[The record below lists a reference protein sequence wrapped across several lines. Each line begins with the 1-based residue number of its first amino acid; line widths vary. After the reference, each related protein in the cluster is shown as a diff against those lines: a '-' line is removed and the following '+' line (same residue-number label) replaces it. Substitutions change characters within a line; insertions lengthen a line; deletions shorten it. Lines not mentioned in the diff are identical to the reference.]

1 MHFLPDVYVPCEAC
15 RGKRYNRDTLE
26 VWYKGK
32 NIAEVLEMSV
42 EEAVAFFAN
51 VPRIARRL
59 KALDDVGL
67 GYIKLGQPA
76 TTLSGGEAQR
86 VKLASEL
93 SKVATGRTLYIL
105 DEPTTGLHFADI
117 DKLLEMLQRLV
128 DAGQHR
134 GRHRAQPRRHQ
145 VGRLDR
151 RPRARGRGRGRR
163 HRRRG
168 HARGPRRAG
177 GDLPHRRLPGTRAR
191 GRDGRRAGLR
201 HAPVHVPQ
209 PRDAAHLRAILP
221 RIPNQPGVYRF
232 MGAAG
237 EVLYVGKA
245 KELRK
250 RVSSYFRRS
259 GTPHGRTPEML
270 VQARDIEWV
279 VTASESE
286 ALLLEDNFIK
296 ESRPPFNLRL
306 RDDKSYPFIEITLR
320 DEWPR
325 VRFFRGRHVPGNLYF
340 GPYSS
345 ARKVRDT
352 LDVIGRIFPYRK
364 CRGVK
369 PGRPSGS
376 PCLQYFIKRSLA
388 PCDARVTHE
397 EYMEVVQQAIDFLRG
412 RLGAVEKGI
421 AGEMAAAAAAQEFER
436 AAMLRDRLAAV
447 RHVHER
453 QVARIEGGEAFDV
466 IGLHQGE
473 PGANVQVFRVRDG
486 AVVDRQAFYVEN
498 AAGRDPAEV
507 IEEFLLE
514 FYWDGATI
522 PPQVVAPLEES
533 EGVAALLAARR
544 GAGVTVRAAKRGPK
558 RRLLELAR
566 HNAELA
572 AQAEAERLARRSTA
586 RIEALESL
594 RDGLG
599 LEGLPLRIECYDIS
613 NLGEQHVVGSM
624 VVFEGG
630 VAKKAHYRKFALRDV
645 QGQDDFAMMNQVL
658 RRRFERQSAARR
670 LRRELRHLARSGG
683 GRRRQ
688 GPALGGAGGA
698 ARSGRRR
705 RPRQPGQA
713 A

>member
-1 MHFLPDVYVPCEAC
+1 MKDSSQPPD
-15 RGKRYNRDTLE
+15 DTSL
-26 VWYKGK
+26 
-32 NIAEVLEMSV
+32 
-42 EEAVAFFAN
+42 
-51 VPRIARRL
+51 
-59 KALDDVGL
+59 
-67 GYIKLGQPA
+67 
-76 TTLSGGEAQR
+76 
-86 VKLASEL
+86 
-93 SKVATGRTLYIL
+93 
-105 DEPTTGLHFADI
+105 
-117 DKLLEMLQRLV
+117 
-128 DAGQHR
+128 
-134 GRHRAQPRRHQ
+134 
-145 VGRLDR
+145 
-151 RPRARGRGRGRR
+151 
-163 HRRRG
+163 
-168 HARGPRRAG
+168 
-177 GDLPHRRLPGTRAR
+177 
-191 GRDGRRAGLR
+191 
-201 HAPVHVPQ
+201 
-209 PRDAAHLRAILP
+209 LRAILP

-270 VQARDIEWV
+270 LLARDIEWV
-279 VTASESE
+279 VTASEVE

-388 PCDARVTHE
+388 PCDARVTHG
-397 EYMEVVQQAIDFLRG
+397 EYMAVVQQAIDFLRG
-412 RLGAVEKGI
+412 RLGAVERGI
-421 AGEMAAAAAAQEFER
+421 AGEMAAAAVAQEFER
-436 AAMLRDRLAAV
+436 AALLRDRLDAV

-453 QVARIEGGEAFDV
+453 QAARIEGGEAFDV

-486 AVVDRQAFYVEN
+486 AVVDRQAYYVDN
-498 AAGRDPAEV
+498 AGGRDAAEV
-507 IEEFLLE
+507 VEEFLLE
-514 FYWDGATI
+514 FYWDGASI
-522 PPQVVAPLEES
+522 PPQIVAPLEDS
-533 EGVAALLAARR
+533 VGVVALLAARR
-544 GAGVTVRAAKRGPK
+544 GAKLTVRAAKRGPK

-566 HNAELA
+566 RNAELA

-658 RRRFERQSAARR
+658 RRRFERNVAAAGGDYDESFATLPDLVVVDGGKGQLSAAQAALKAANAAVDLVSLAKQREEVFVPG
-670 LRRELRHLARSGG
+670 RREPLPLPADDPGSLLLQRVRDEAHRFAVTYHRQ
-683 GRRRQ
+683 RRDADLHKASVFDGLSQ
-688 GPALGGAGGA
+688 VGPV
-698 ARSGRRR
+698 RRR
-705 RPRQPGQA
+705 RILQHFGSPERFIAASREELERVPGLPGKVAREIYAQLHKTG
-713 A
+713 

>member
-1 MHFLPDVYVPCEAC
+1 MSD
-15 RGKRYNRDTLE
+15 LE
-26 VWYKGK
+26 HPHD
-32 NIAEVLEMSV
+32 AS
-42 EEAVAFFAN
+42 
-51 VPRIARRL
+51 AR
-59 KALDDVGL
+59 
-67 GYIKLGQPA
+67 
-76 TTLSGGEAQR
+76 
-86 VKLASEL
+86 
-93 SKVATGRTLYIL
+93 
-105 DEPTTGLHFADI
+105 
-117 DKLLEMLQRLV
+117 
-128 DAGQHR
+128 
-134 GRHRAQPRRHQ
+134 
-145 VGRLDR
+145 
-151 RPRARGRGRGRR
+151 
-163 HRRRG
+163 
-168 HARGPRRAG
+168 
-177 GDLPHRRLPGTRAR
+177 
-191 GRDGRRAGLR
+191 
-201 HAPVHVPQ
+201 
-209 PRDAAHLRAILP
+209 LRAILP

-232 MGAAG
+232 LGAQG

-270 VQARDIEWV
+270 VLARDIEWV
-279 VTASESE
+279 ITASEVE

-325 VRFFRGRHVPGNLYF
+325 VRFFRGRHAPGNLYF

-397 EYMEVVQQAIDFLRG
+397 EYLAVVQEAIDFLRG
-412 RLGAVEKGI
+412 RLADVERGI
-421 AGEMAAAAAAQEFER
+421 EREMGAAAAAQEFER

-453 QVARIEGGEAFDV
+453 QAARIEGGEAFDV
-466 IGLHQGE
+466 IGLHQSE

-498 AAGRDPAEV
+498 AAGRESAEV
-507 IEEFLLE
+507 LEEFLLE
-514 FYWDGATI
+514 FYWDGASI
-522 PPQVVAPLEES
+522 PPEIVAPLEES
-533 EGVAALLAARR
+533 AGVAALLAGRR
-544 GAGVTVRAAKRGPK
+544 GARVVVRAAKRGPK

-586 RIEALESL
+586 RIEALERL

-599 LEGLPLRIECYDIS
+599 LEALPLRIECYDIS

-645 QGQDDFAMMNQVL
+645 EGQDDFAMMNQVL
-658 RRRFERQSAARR
+658 RRRFERHAATSADYDESFAT
-670 LRRELRHLARSGG
+670 LPDLVVVDGG
-683 GRRRQ
+683 KGQ
-688 GPALGGAGGA
+688 LSAGQAALGEAGVSVALVSLAKQREEVFVPG
-698 ARSGRRR
+698 RSDPLPLPADDPGSLLLQRIRDEAHRFAVTYHRQRRDADLGKGSVFDELPQIGPVRRR
-705 RPRQPGQA
+705 RILEHFGSPERFIAASREELERVPGLPGKVA
-713 A
+713 REIYAHLHKAG

>member
-1 MHFLPDVYVPCEAC
+1 
-15 RGKRYNRDTLE
+15 
-26 VWYKGK
+26 
-32 NIAEVLEMSV
+32 MSDPV
-42 EEAVAFFAN
+42 QPHDYA
-51 VPRIARRL
+51 AR
-59 KALDDVGL
+59 
-67 GYIKLGQPA
+67 
-76 TTLSGGEAQR
+76 
-86 VKLASEL
+86 
-93 SKVATGRTLYIL
+93 
-105 DEPTTGLHFADI
+105 
-117 DKLLEMLQRLV
+117 
-128 DAGQHR
+128 
-134 GRHRAQPRRHQ
+134 
-145 VGRLDR
+145 
-151 RPRARGRGRGRR
+151 
-163 HRRRG
+163 
-168 HARGPRRAG
+168 
-177 GDLPHRRLPGTRAR
+177 
-191 GRDGRRAGLR
+191 
-201 HAPVHVPQ
+201 
-209 PRDAAHLRAILP
+209 LRAILP

-232 MGAAG
+232 LGAEG

-270 VQARDIEWV
+270 AQARDIEWV
-279 VTASESE
+279 VTASEGE

-296 ESRPPFNLRL
+296 EARPPYNLRL

-352 LDVIGRIFPYRK
+352 LDLIGRIFPYRK

-397 EYMEVVQQAIDFLRG
+397 EYMEVVRQATDFLRG
-412 RLGAVEKGI
+412 RIVAVERGI

-447 RHVHER
+447 GHVHER
-453 QVARIEGGEAFDV
+453 QAARIEGGEAFDV

-498 AAGRDPAEV
+498 AAGRDPSEV
-507 IEEFLLE
+507 LEEFLLE
-514 FYWDGATI
+514 FYWDGPSI
-522 PPQVVAPLEES
+522 PPEVVAPLDES
-533 EGVAALLAARR
+533 DGVAALLAARR
-544 GAGVTVRAAKRGPK
+544 GAKVTVRAAKRGPK

-566 HNAELA
+566 RNAELA

-645 QGQDDFAMMNQVL
+645 EGQDDFAMMNQVL
-658 RRRFERQSAARR
+658 RRRFERRAAAGGDYDESFAVLPDLVVVDGGKGQLSAALAA
-670 LRRELRHLARSGG
+670 LREAGAAVELVSLAKQREEVFVP
-683 GRRRQ
+683 GRRDPLPLPADDPGSLLLQRIRDEAHRFAVTYHRQ
-688 GPALGGAGGA
+688 RRDADLRKASVFDELPQVGPV
-698 ARSGRRR
+698 RRR
-705 RPRQPGQA
+705 RILQHFGSPERFIAASREELERVPGLPGKVA
-713 A
+713 REIYAHLHKAG